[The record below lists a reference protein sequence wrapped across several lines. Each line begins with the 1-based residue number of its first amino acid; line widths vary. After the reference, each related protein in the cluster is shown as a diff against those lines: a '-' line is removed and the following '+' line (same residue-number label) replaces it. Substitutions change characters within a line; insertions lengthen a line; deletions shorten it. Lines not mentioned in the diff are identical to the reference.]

1 MKKVL
6 LVLIMIFSLN
16 LVGCSKKN
24 KNSKTTTTTYTDD
37 LKDSVIMIKIDGKEI
52 DITWENNDSVNE
64 LKNYSKNE
72 LTISMHQ
79 YGGFEQVGAIGKNIK
94 SNDSK
99 ITTSPGD
106 VVLYSDNQIVIF
118 FDSNTWSYTKLGH
131 INLNK
136 TELEE
141 LLKKDSVILTLS
153 IGNKAD

>member
-1 MKKVL
+1 MKKIL
-6 LVLIMIFSLN
+6 LVLIMIFNLN

-106 VVLYSDNQIVIF
+106 VVLYSDNHLLEMTSKLQPKLVI
-118 FDSNTWSYTKLGH
+118 
-131 INLNK
+131 
-136 TELEE
+136 
-141 LLKKDSVILTLS
+141 
-153 IGNKAD
+153 